1 MNKILLF
8 ASFSC
13 VCIVTNAQEVV
24 SSQGESYTNAAA
36 NINFTIGEVVTATYS
51 NASNDLTQ
59 GFHQT
64 NWKFTELVDHNP
76 LFVVSVYPNP
86 TSEWLTVK
94 APEFENVMCTF
105 YDGNGKLVMQ
115 ASLVNEL
122 TQIEVSQWAAGNYSL
137 VLTKSD
143 LSLKTIKLIKTL

>member
-8 ASFSC
+8 AYFSC
-13 VCIVTNAQEVV
+13 ACIATNAQEVV

-36 NINFTIGEVVTATYS
+36 NVDFTIGEVITATYS

-64 NWKFTELVDHNP
+64 NWKFLELVDNNP
-76 LFVVSVYPNP
+76 LFIVTVYPNP

-94 APEFENVMCTF
+94 APEFENVVCTF
-105 YDGNGKLVMQ
+105 YDGNGKVVSQEL
-115 ASLVNEL
+115 LVNEQTL
-122 TQIEVSQWAAGNYSL
+122 IEVNQWAAGSYSL
-137 VLTKSD
+137 VLSKTD
-143 LSLKTIKLIKTL
+143 VSLKTIKLIKTL